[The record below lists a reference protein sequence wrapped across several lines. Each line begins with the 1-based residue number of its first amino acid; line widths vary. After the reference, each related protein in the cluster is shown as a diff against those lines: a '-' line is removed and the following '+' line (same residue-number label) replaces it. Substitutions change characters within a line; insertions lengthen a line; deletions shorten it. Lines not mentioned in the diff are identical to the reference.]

1 MADIRAQGKLHHPDD
16 ERKPAANQK
25 DSPPNSVD
33 DDSTLF
39 AKNNNQSPP
48 NDTRHT
54 GDSADPPDPSQHRAT
69 NVTTSTMNDSAN
81 SYQQPSDGVNRD
93 SARRNSEPNSK
104 SVPNALIG
112 QDERGKSE
120 PGAH

>member
-54 GDSADPPDPSQHRAT
+54 GDSADPPDPSQRQMKCKTKLSCSGAITSDRWIWSLGRAILYLLCLLPY
-69 NVTTSTMNDSAN
+69 TTHNA
-81 SYQQPSDGVNRD
+81 QQV
-93 SARRNSEPNSK
+93 
-104 SVPNALIG
+104 LITG
-112 QDERGKSE
+112 NKCQI
-120 PGAH
+120 